1 MPANF
6 NALLRYKK
14 IDECLRN
21 RFRPC
26 TINRMIEICSEA
38 LGEVRG
44 RGKQISKRTI
54 MDDLKVMKSG
64 DLGFWAPIEQKEGVY
79 FYTDKD
85 YSIFKQ
91 PINEIGLLKEIL
103 FTLLEKRGGKPD
115 EEIDKLL
122 LRIAAITGDEIQLA
136 KAEEEK
142 EPETAVKEM
151 FDSEKDICFNISNN
165 KVSEQEQMFFDIE
178 VSEDRIFENLISEK
192 TFEVNNKD
200 KSEDKPLLMIWDEIL
215 NVI

>member
-1 MPANF
+1 
-6 NALLRYKK
+6 
-14 IDECLRN
+14 
-21 RFRPC
+21 
-26 TINRMIEICSEA
+26 MIEICSEA